1 MSDIAGGF
9 KYQMGLNIEKF
20 FNWEVEQMDVQ
31 KIMVVGSGQMG
42 SGIAQVCAQAG
53 YESYYRTS
61 IKRQWTKGW
70 LVYTGDLQNR

>member
-1 MSDIAGGF
+1 
-9 KYQMGLNIEKF
+9 MGLNIEKF

-53 YESYYRTS
+53 YEVVLHD
-61 IKRQWTKGW
+61 INQRQWTKGW